1 MDPASS
7 IAAAL
12 AGRIAG
18 EAVQPLLGRARR
30 ELIKRGVK
38 KPRDAASVLAHL
50 GGPHQG
56 DLSTLGLLDDLPTGV
71 TNAQIKSIVEQSTF
85 TALARQLIA
94 IHLCTDDP
102 WPIGESREEAVPD
115 RHDVVWRVQRE
126 RIEEGLGILLSES
139 LPGTEAHALTPY
151 LRALF
156 AALDRGCRHVAAS
169 MKLTLSESDGGF
181 SWAGHTLELAA
192 ISSVERHLAALRNE
206 RRASAE
212 ERERWQKEYLAAF
225 LYRNEKIELPDLE
238 LRTLI
243 PYREIFVEPNAAM
256 LQMDVEGGSDAAG
269 VRDHVSRQNFAGMLE
284 ALDRTVILGDPGAG
298 KSTVSQ
304 VLACQWCERHKGVAF
319 LLKVRQIRF
328 SRGGFNLVEEVER
341 ALRDIYQKPAPPGMV
356 EELLLNGSALVI
368 FDGLDEVPTTVRG
381 REVSD
386 VIEAASIAYP
396 LSRFVVTSRRLGYS
410 SVRLDQELFCDYALR
425 PFSDGQVKEY
435 AGKWFVRRAGGR
447 DATVDQ
453 LVENFMEHS
462 RTIHDL
468 RQNPLML
475 AVICLLH
482 AGYNEIPRSRPK
494 IYKKCVELLLRTW
507 DSHRGI
513 GDPVWDIEAFE
524 VVLAEIAYH
533 TLLTPEYQ
541 YGMTKGQVRDVAVK
555 NLLEEAVPD
564 RVTAVQLARRMIDL
578 CRGRAWMFTDVVGGI
593 PGEERY
599 SFTHQSFQEYFAA
612 QYLVRH
618 ADSPEKVGDEI
629 ARNIAS
635 GRLEIFSQ
643 ICLSLASG
651 KFPHGASLVYQHCL
665 AANSGHVAAEDE
677 ALVEFLAKSAD
688 IVMLNGSALQ
698 LITDRVVQCFTQG
711 AHAQFAKHLLR
722 ADFRHADSM
731 QGMVADAFARL
742 RDDRPHE
749 FTRIIN
755 ANLWAWE
762 NCLQEGV
769 IGLGEEGRFVGQ
781 LCRLFDGGLY
791 QLRGGGDP
799 CTAMWVMRRLAGPA
813 TDRPTLDRCARM
825 LEQLAALAP
834 YDIVPEQA
842 PAPPYALFKGSERS
856 TRIVST
862 ALMRSLRHSVEAR
875 AGLAYLT
882 MAFCELMAENQPGVI
897 AESHPLLSDFMRSR
911 TTRQPRRLPQGVGQL
926 PKRDQERIRSW
937 AAGEIDFFE
946 WIDDSVA
953 VS

>member
-7 IAAAL
+7 IATAL

-50 GGPHQG
+50 GGPHRG
-56 DLSTLGLLDDLPTGV
+56 NLSTLGLLDELPAGV
-71 TNAQIKSIVEQSTF
+71 TDTQIKHIVQQPTF

-102 WPIGESREEAVPD
+102 WPIGESREEAAPD

-126 RIEEGLGILLSES
+126 RIEEALGILLSES
-139 LPGTEAHALTPY
+139 LAGTDVHALTPY

-156 AALDRGCRHVAAS
+156 AALDRGCRDVAAS
-169 MKLTLSESDGGF
+169 MRLALSESDGGF

-192 ISSVERHLAALRNE
+192 ISSVERHLAALRNKE
-206 RRASAE
+206 RASAA
-212 ERERWQKEYLAAF
+212 ERERWQQEYLDAF

-243 PYREIFVEPNAAM
+243 PYREIFVEPDAAM
-256 LQMDVEGGSDAAG
+256 LEMDVSGSSDTTG
-269 VRDHVSRQNFAGMLE
+269 TREPVSRLHFADMLD

-304 VLACQWCERHKGVAF
+304 VLACQWCERGRGVAF

-328 SRGGFNLVEEVER
+328 SQGGVNLVEEIER
-341 ALRDIYQKPAPPGMV
+341 ALRDLYQKPAPPGMV

-381 REVSD
+381 RDVSD
-386 VIEAASIAYP
+386 VIEAAGNAYP

-410 SVRLDQELFCDYALR
+410 SVRLDQELFCDYVLR
-425 PFSDGQVKEY
+425 PFNDGQVKEY
-435 AGKWFVRRAGGR
+435 VGKWFVRRAGGR

-462 RTIHDL
+462 NTIRDL

-541 YGMTKGQVRDVAVK
+541 YGMTESQVREVAAK
-555 NLLEEAVPD
+555 NLLQEAVPD
-564 RVTAVQLARRMIDL
+564 RATAMQLARRMIDL
-578 CRGRAWMFTDVVGGI
+578 CRGRAWMFSDVVGGI

-599 SFTHQSFQEYFAA
+599 SFTHQSFREYFAA

-618 ADSPEKVGDEI
+618 ADSPEQVGDEI
-629 ARNIAS
+629 ARNIVS

-651 KFPHGASLVYQHCL
+651 KFQYGASLVYHHCL
-665 AANSGHVAAEDE
+665 TANSGRSAAEE
-677 ALVEFLAKSAD
+677 AALVEFLAKSAD

-698 LITDRVVQCFTQG
+698 LTADRVVQCLTKG
-711 AHAQFAKHLLR
+711 THAQFAKHLLR

-731 QGMVADAFARL
+731 QGMVAQAFVRF
-742 RDDRPHE
+742 RDDHPSE
-749 FTRIIN
+749 FVRVMNT
-755 ANLWAWE
+755 NLWAWE

-769 IGLGEEGRFVGQ
+769 IGLTGEVGFAGR
-781 LCRLFDGGLY
+781 LSRLFEGGLY
-791 QLRGGGDP
+791 YLRGGGES
-799 CTAMWVMRRLAGPA
+799 CTAMWLMRRLADPA
-813 TDRPTLDRCARM
+813 TDPPTRDRCARI
-825 LEQLAALAP
+825 LEQLAAITP
-834 YDIVPEQA
+834 DDIVPEDA
-842 PAPPYALFKGSERS
+842 PTPPYALFKGSERS
-856 TRIVST
+856 SRTVST
-862 ALMRSLRHSVEAR
+862 ALLRSPRYSVDAR

-882 MAFCELMAENQPGVI
+882 MAFCELMAQNQPGVI
-897 AESHPLLSDFMRSR
+897 AESHSVLNDFMRAR
-911 TTRQPRRLPQGVGQL
+911 TLRQPGRLPEGVSHL
-926 PKRDQERIRSW
+926 PRKDQERIASW
-937 AAGEIDFFE
+937 AAGDIDFFE
-946 WIDDSVA
+946 WADESVA